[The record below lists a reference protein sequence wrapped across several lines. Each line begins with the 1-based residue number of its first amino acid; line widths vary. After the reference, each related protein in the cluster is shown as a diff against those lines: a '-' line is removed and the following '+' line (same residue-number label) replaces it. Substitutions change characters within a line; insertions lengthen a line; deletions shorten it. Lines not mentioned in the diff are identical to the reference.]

1 MDKVRDILRLL
12 DGFESEE
19 DYQDAEK
26 QIRQQ
31 IGREILET
39 IPNVKGATKVFQEK
53 LIREVCQ
60 LEEE

>member
-1 MDKVRDILRLL
+1 MDKVAEMLYSLGHWKEREKVDRL
-12 DGFESEE
+12 
-19 DYQDAEK
+19 AK

-31 IGREILET
+31 IGREILKT
-39 IPNVKGATKVFQEK
+39 IPDVKGATKVFQEK